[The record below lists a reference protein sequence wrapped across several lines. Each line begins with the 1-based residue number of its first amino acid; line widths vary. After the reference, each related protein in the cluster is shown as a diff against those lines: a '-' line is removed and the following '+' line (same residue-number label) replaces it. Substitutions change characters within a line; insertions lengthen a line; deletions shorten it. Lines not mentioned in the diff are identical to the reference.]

1 MYEEEMRQSRLILYL
16 TIIAILISLL
26 GFVGLASFTTG
37 LRTKEIAIRNVLG
50 ANGWDMV
57 HLIYRELVS
66 VILAGVLIA
75 TPLSILIT
83 WQWLQNFA
91 YRTSVEPI
99 IILITVML
107 TLGIGYGIVAVHS
120 LAVAR
125 RTSVRS
131 LV

>member
-50 ANGWDMV
+50 ADGWDLV
-57 HLIYRELVS
+57 NLIYKELVA
-66 VILAGVLIA
+66 VIITGVLIA

-91 YRTSVEPI
+91 YRTQVEPLV
-99 IILITVML
+99 ILLTVAL
-107 TLGIGYGIVAVHS
+107 TLGIGYGIVAIHS
-120 LAVAR
+120 MAVSR
-125 RTSVRS
+125 RTSIKS
-131 LV
+131 LG